1 MLKEKLLKEKEESK
15 SAGSGDDI
23 EADNRSIG
31 SEHLTDED
39 NEDDYLEDLPQQTQ
53 KA

>member
-1 MLKEKLLKEKEESK
+1 MLKEKHLKEKEESK

-23 EADNRSIG
+23 DADNRSIG

-39 NEDDYLEDLPQQTQ
+39 VIFEFLITSISYLE
-53 KA
+53 